1 MFFKTNGVELEKAID
16 PRRGW
21 GRMECNFF
29 SEASVTHLVSFPLK
43 SSTRKNLGPS
53 PKFDGL
59 DGQFL
64 PWRMWKLISESF
76 QRGSRE
82 DVKKQLM
89 GSGLIQEIVPELA
102 VRLQGPR
109 ISWVER

>member
-1 MFFKTNGVELEKAID
+1 MIV
-16 PRRGW
+16 
-21 GRMECNFF
+21 
-29 SEASVTHLVSFPLK
+29 LVLMD
-43 SSTRKNLGPS
+43 T
-53 PKFDGL
+53 FDGL

>member
-1 MFFKTNGVELEKAID
+1 
-16 PRRGW
+16 
-21 GRMECNFF
+21 
-29 SEASVTHLVSFPLK
+29 
-43 SSTRKNLGPS
+43 
-53 PKFDGL
+53 
-59 DGQFL
+59 
-64 PWRMWKLISESF
+64 MWKLISESF